1 MQSSNNL
8 IMFCYLFTF
17 VVVIVVFIIIII
29 TVSAVVAANVW
40 NGPSSRL

>member
-17 VVVIVVFIIIII
+17 VVVIVVFIIII